1 MRSGKF
7 TVSMDLNFA
16 NVIDTCRELRE
27 FREGTWITDEIRD
40 AYLRL
45 YDSGYGHSVEVW
57 EDEKLVGGLYGVALG
72 KVFYGESMFSLAD
85 NSSKVALAALAWAMR
100 QRGLELLDCQVSSD
114 HLQTMGAELIP
125 REEFNS
131 LLVSLV
137 QPPYERGPWSLPGT
151 YMATEALL

>member
-1 MRSGKF
+1 MTEARGFDAGQLTDFLRTEFPQVASQF
-7 TVSMDLNFA
+7 TVLEAAPM
-16 NVIDTCRELRE
+16 
-27 FREGTWITDEIRD
+27 
-40 AYLRL
+40 
-45 YDSGYGHSVEVW
+45 EV
-57 EDEKLVGGLYGVALG
+57 LVALDADESHLRPG
-72 KVFYGESMFSLAD
+72 GTVSGPSMFSLAD
-85 NSSKVALAALAWAMR
+85 NSSKVALAALTWAMR